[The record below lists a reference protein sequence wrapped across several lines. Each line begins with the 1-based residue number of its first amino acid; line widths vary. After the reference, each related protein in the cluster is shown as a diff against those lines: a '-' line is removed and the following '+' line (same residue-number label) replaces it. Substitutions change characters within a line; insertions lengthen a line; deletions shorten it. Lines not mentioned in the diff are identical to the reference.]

1 MSADEGLTAQQLEF
15 VNHPTGA
22 FLTACPGSGKTRTVV
37 ARVTRLMAMAE
48 PRRGVALL
56 SFTNSAV
63 DEFEARCRKVGA
75 SSALALPSYVATF
88 DAFVRHFI
96 VNPRLSPISEKPPI
110 IVKNWDSLGIEV
122 RLARGEAFRGEAA
135 SLDAFDPQT
144 NAVNLS
150 LISDSA
156 LRNHVR
162 QNRDGYEEIAARKRR
177 GLIRAGYLSSA
188 DARAIAQSTIR
199 DPKISQALGLAIAAR
214 FQEIIVD
221 EGQDCN
227 QADIQIL
234 NWLRQYG
241 VQVSMV
247 CDPDQAIYE
256 FRDGTPEHIR
266 QFKATY
272 ATGSCLSMTG
282 NFRSCPSVC
291 QAASTL
297 RQDGEADT
305 SLGEAAA
312 LMHPLLILRYTGTA
326 PHPAIGRAFSD
337 HIASLNVDQQKAI
350 VLAHS
355 ANAAQR
361 ACTGV
366 PAGEVRGTSRIAQV
380 ASCVSDFWSASGSS
394 RSKEEAMQRAETI
407 FLDLMGLRE
416 DREHTSRTIERHG
429 IDKRAFR
436 RLALHFLL
444 GIPQSC
450 ENTESDRQNWIT
462 ALKTQAGNLGLQLA
476 PGTTIGNFFRRPT
489 SHDWT
494 KNLREPTALGI
505 GCAKIHS
512 VKGQEFDAVCVVI
525 PPNRA
530 PANYTAALF
539 DAWEQRA
546 DSEAKRVIY
555 VGVTR
560 ARCAAAIAVPTAF
573 LQRCEALMTLGN
585 VPYEVR
591 NVA

>member
-15 VNHPTGA
+15 VNHLTGA
-22 FLTACPGSGKTRTVV
+22 FLTACPGSGKTRTIV
-37 ARVTRLMAMAE
+37 ARVARLTATA
-48 PRRGVALL
+48 PARRGVAVL

-63 DEFEARCRKVGA
+63 DEFEARCRKVGV
-75 SSALALPSYVATF
+75 SSALAHPSYVSTF
-88 DAFVRHFI
+88 DAFVRYFI
-96 VNPRLSPISEKPPI
+96 VNPWLSPISEKLPT
-110 IVKNWDSLGIEV
+110 IVKNWDSLGIEI
-122 RLARGEAFRGEAA
+122 RLAGDQAFRGGAA

-144 NAVNLS
+144 NAVKPS
-150 LISDSA
+150 LISDNA
-156 LRNHVR
+156 LRIHVR
-162 QNRDGYEEIAARKRR
+162 QNRERYEQVAARKRH

-199 DPKISQALGLAIAAR
+199 DPKISRALGLAIAAR
-214 FQEIIVD
+214 FQEVIVD

-234 NWLRQYG
+234 IWLRQYG
-241 VQVSMV
+241 VHISMV

-266 QFKATY
+266 QFKASY
-272 ATGSCLSMTG
+272 ATGSCLPLTG
-282 NFRSCPSVC
+282 NYRSCPSVC

-305 SLGEAAA
+305 SLGETAA
-312 LMHPLLILRYTGTA
+312 LMHPLLILRYTGA
-326 PHPAIGRAFSD
+326 SPYPAIGQAFSD
-337 HIASLNVDQQKAI
+337 HISTLNIDQQNAV

-361 ACTGV
+361 ACSGV
-366 PAGEVRGTSRIAQV
+366 PASEVRGTSRIAHV
-380 ASCVSDFWSASGSS
+380 ASCVSEFWALSGSS
-394 RSKEEAMQRAETI
+394 GSKEAAMQRAETI
-407 FLDLMGLRE
+407 LLDLMGLRE
-416 DREHTSRTIERHG
+416 DREHSSRTIERVG
-429 IDKRAFR
+429 LEKRTFR

-450 ENTESDRQNWIT
+450 GTSADDRQNWIT
-462 ALKTQAGNLGLQLA
+462 AVRTQAGNLGLQLA
-476 PGTTIGNFFRRPT
+476 QGTTLGNFFRSPP

-494 KNLREPTALGI
+494 NNLRESTALGI

-530 PANYTAALF
+530 PANRTEALF
-539 DAWEQRA
+539 EAWERTA
-546 DSEAKRVIY
+546 DNEAKRVIY
-555 VGVTR
+555 VGITR
-560 ARCAAAIAVPTAF
+560 ARCAAAIAVPAPF
-573 LQRCEALMTLGN
+573 LARCEALMTLGN